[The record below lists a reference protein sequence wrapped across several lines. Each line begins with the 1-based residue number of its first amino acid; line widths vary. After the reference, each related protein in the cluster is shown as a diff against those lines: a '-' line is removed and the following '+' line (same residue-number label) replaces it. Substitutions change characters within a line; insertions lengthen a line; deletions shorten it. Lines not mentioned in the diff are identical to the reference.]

1 MSEDKMK
8 SLPSGW
14 QRAETLVGVPYYINH
29 ASEKTQWDHPEM
41 TLLMNEM
48 SLADDIKYAAYR
60 TAVKLREIE
69 KKIQVD
75 SISLTTIRAAFN
87 DLGYQESFT
96 ENEINVQQ
104 LEEILT
110 EIFTREHSRGGDVN
124 VTSGVELTLN
134 WLLNVYNP
142 TRSGSVHIISAKIA
156 LACLSAASVQEKY
169 KYVFDQISSSKG
181 FIDKKRLRV
190 FLKDALQILKYVKEY
205 HSFGRAGIEP
215 TVTSCFD
222 RAFIPER
229 ISFQEFLE
237 WMIDE
242 PQTLV
247 WLPTLHRL
255 AMSETVKHEGKCN
268 ICKMFPI
275 IGFRYRCLKCFN
287 FDMCQNCFWSGRVA
301 KNHKLRHQTQEY
313 CLPATQKEDIKDF
326 TKVIKSKVRK
336 KKKKTPAKPKYLPI
350 VSDAAITYASDE
362 DADDVDYAD
371 NESTTSFESRDADS
385 KRLLKRNP
393 KENNKHSPSEVLTS
407 SPDIHDEHDLISYYS
422 SRLNDKPLPTTSTPM
437 TTPKVDRNQVR
448 EIEQIVATLE
458 EDNRYLREKILDI
471 QNSDTRRHLT
481 QSLESN
487 EREQVIEY
495 NERLEARQEV
505 LEDHNRRLE
514 EQLTKLRELLY
525 QKKHST
531 LPGERSDG
539 FQNSLNGR
547 NDAMSNHYL
556 SHNPSRP
563 SNNPNSSQCGYKRLR
578 PFPRLRDRSAGTE
591 SSAILP
597 PPPSK
602 LSVRQNVSQK
612 YSEREKES
620 GSSSGMLDP
629 GTSMSSDEDLRAI
642 KVQLEELLEPD
653 SSKPER
659 TMETKRKSQTTL
671 PLSSDSDSSD
681 ERQQYL
687 LTAASMVGEAMDGL
701 VSNLTQEQSSWKHL
715 DLDITD
721 DDDEEV

>member
-1 MSEDKMK
+1 MSEDKRK
-8 SLPSGW
+8 GLPPGW

-41 TLLMNEM
+41 ALLMNEM

-60 TAVKLREIE
+60 TAVKLRTIE
-69 KKIQVD
+69 KRIQVD
-75 SISLTTIRAAFN
+75 SINLSTIRAAFN

-110 EIFTREHSRGGDVN
+110 EIFTREHNRGGDVN

-142 TRSGSVHIISAKIA
+142 TRSGSVHILSAKIA

-215 TVTSCFD
+215 TITSCFD

-326 TKVIKSKVRK
+326 TKVIRSKVRK
-336 KKKKTPAKPKYLPI
+336 KKKKIPAKPKYLPI
-350 VSDAAITYASDE
+350 ASDAAMTYASDE
-362 DADDVDYAD
+362 DADCVDYAD
-371 NESTTSFESRDADS
+371 NESTTSFESRDTDS
-385 KRLLKRNP
+385 KRLLKKNP
-393 KENNKHSPSEVLTS
+393 KERNKHSPSEVLTS

-422 SRLNDKPLPTTSTPM
+422 SRLNDKPLSTTSTPM
-437 TTPKVDRNQVR
+437 TTAKIDRNQVR
-448 EIEQIVATLE
+448 EIEQIVTTLE

-471 QNSDTRRHLT
+471 QNSETRRHLT
-481 QSLESN
+481 QSLESD
-487 EREQVIEY
+487 EREAVIEY

-514 EQLTKLRELLY
+514 EQLTKLRELLH
-525 QKKHST
+525 QKNLT
-531 LPGERSDG
+531 LPGDRSDG
-539 FQNSLNGR
+539 FQNFLNGR
-547 NDAMSNHYL
+547 NDVMSNHYQ
-556 SHNPSRP
+556 STHHPSRP
-563 SNNPNSSQCGYKRLR
+563 FNNPKSSQERLR
-578 PFPRLRDRSAGTE
+578 PFSKLRDRSGDTRG
-591 SSAILP
+591 STILP

-602 LSVRQNVSQK
+602 HSVRQNISRE
-612 YSEREKES
+612 YNECEKE
-620 GSSSGMLDP
+620 SSSGMLGP

-659 TMETKRKSQTTL
+659 KMETKPKSQTTL

-681 ERQQYL
+681 EQQQYL

-721 DDDEEV
+721 DEDQEV